1 MINKGRTF
9 FQKAL
14 GAIPVYIGVMI
25 YLIWLVIAWTLY
37 RICRAVRWFATLIF
51 CSLLI
56 VSCNK
61 EPFEK
66 EVEYENTIA
75 EAFRVLDT
83 CGIREL
89 EMLNMRDLSK
99 YEEQQWRSLEDSLS
113 TQGEYFC
120 ISKKVDQEERTYYV
134 ENTLLFLNFLS
145 VYGSAGANYW
155 DVNGD
160 YEVNTSDLI
169 KLLTVYDTQIDTSP
183 DFSCYDISSN
193 FGEGNT
199 WLDYTCTDPSIS
211 FGWIHRTPYDE
222 INGGNY
228 VGYNL
233 YSFTLDVVHQDSIE
247 FFEYIRP

>member
-9 FQKAL
+9 FQKVL
-14 GAIPVYIGVMI
+14 GAIPVYLGVI
-25 YLIWLVIAWTLY
+25 VYLIGLVIAWILY
-37 RICRAVRWFATLIF
+37 RIVRGLRWFAALIF

-56 VSCNK
+56 LSCNK

-66 EVEYENTIA
+66 DVQYENTIA

-89 EMLNMRDLSK
+89 ETLDIRDLSN
-99 YEEQQWRSLEDSLS
+99 YEEKQWRSLEDSLS
-113 TQGEYFC
+113 TQGDYFC
-120 ISKKVDQEERTYYV
+120 ISRKVDQGEKTYYIQ
-134 ENTLLFLNFLS
+134 NTLLFLNFLS
-145 VYGSAGANYW
+145 VYSSVGPNYW

-160 YEVNTSDLI
+160 QEVNTSDLI
-169 KLLTVYDTQIDTSP
+169 QLLTAYDTEIDVSP
-183 DFSCYDISSN
+183 DFSCYDIFSN

-199 WLDYTCTDPSIS
+199 WLDYACDEPSIS

-228 VGYNL
+228 MGYNL
-233 YSFTLDVVHQDSIE
+233 YSFTIDVVHQDSVE

>member
-1 MINKGRTF
+1 MIRKRIQNILKSISVC
-9 FQKAL
+9 L
-14 GAIPVYIGVMI
+14 GVML
-25 YLIWLVIAWTLY
+25 YLIWLVIVWTLY
-37 RICRAVRWFATLIF
+37 RIIRAARWFAALIF
-51 CSLLI
+51 CSLI
-56 VSCNK
+56 IISCNK

-66 EVEYENTIA
+66 EIQYENTIA

-89 EMLNMRDLSK
+89 ETLDIRNLSD

-113 TQGEYFC
+113 TQGDYFC
-120 ISKKVDQEERTYYV
+120 ISRKVDQGDKTYYI

-145 VYGSAGANYW
+145 VYGSEGANYW
-155 DVNGD
+155 DVNSD

-169 KLLTVYDTQIDTSP
+169 KLLTVYDTEIDASP

-199 WLDYTCTDPSIS
+199 WLDYTCDDSSIS

-228 VGYNL
+228 AGYNL